1 VTTIPE
7 FFAPPRLSVSA
18 MEATIRG
25 FVKLAP
31 ASCLLFLDGM
41 VDDDYGI
48 GFITLHYQDGLDQD
62 YITPPP
68 VHIKHLYSMV

>member
-18 MEATIRG
+18 MDATI
-25 FVKLAP
+25 
-31 ASCLLFLDGM
+31 DGM

-48 GFITLHYQDGLDQD
+48 GFITHYQDGLDQD
-62 YITPPP
+62 YITSPP

>member
-1 VTTIPE
+1 
-7 FFAPPRLSVSA
+7 